1 MPAARSHGRSRHGM
15 TRIVA
20 IASVAVAWT
29 GLALAPDQGTV
40 AAAARIVSKA
50 PLTGRLLSDL
60 PPVSGKRMFAAT
72 SPFNTPIPAGAAVHP
87 GSTSMVKRLLGRY
100 RARPPVIAV
109 SAWSI
114 PVFRSTRHTRRQ
126 SVALTA
132 AWSPYR
138 RMVGVPIPRAAIPDR
153 EDDGH
158 LAIIDSSRGWLW
170 EFWQARKR
178 AGRWLASWGTRIRLN
193 SDGVHPHGLS
203 ARGSGFSLLAG
214 LVWPGELRRGRIDH
228 ALLFSASP
236 AHRTYVPPAT
246 ESDGTSLF
254 SLDLPEGARLR
265 LDPGVDLSKLRL
277 TRRERAIAVALQRY
291 GMILGDVGSD
301 VVSLYQVHPVSF
313 SPSVAGRQ
321 PWKLYDGVAELTGIP
336 WQHLQVLDFRGRQR
350 YVDTDSLRVTS
361 PGAYR

>member
-1 MPAARSHGRSRHGM
+1 MPADRSLDGGRPGTTHF
-15 TRIVA
+15 VA
-20 IASVAVAWT
+20 IASAAVALA
-29 GLALAPDQGTV
+29 GLALTPAEGTV
-40 AAAARIVSKA
+40 APAVTVASQA
-50 PLTGRLLSDL
+50 PITGRLRSDL
-60 PPVSGKRMFAAT
+60 PPVAGNRMFAAT
-72 SPFNTPIPAGAAVHP
+72 SPFNTEIPAGAAVHP
-87 GSTSMVKRLLGRY
+87 RSASMVKRLLGQY

-114 PVFRSTRHTRRQ
+114 PVFRADRSTRRQ
-126 SVALTA
+126 SVKLTA
-132 AWSPYR
+132 RWSGYR
-138 RMVGVPIPRAAIPDR
+138 RMVGVPIPRGAIPDR

-228 ALLFSASP
+228 ALLFSAHP
-236 AHRTYVPPAT
+236 AHRSFVPPAT
-246 ESDGTSLF
+246 ESDGTSRS
-254 SLDLPEGARLR
+254 SLDLPEGARLQ
-265 LDPGVDLSKLRL
+265 LDPTVDLSKLRL
-277 TRRERAIAVALQRY
+277 NRRERAIAVALQRY
-291 GMILGDVGSD
+291 GMILGDDGSD
-301 VVSLYQVHPVSF
+301 VLSLYQIHPVSF
-313 SPSVAGRQ
+313 MPTVSGKQ
-321 PWKLYDGVAELTGIP
+321 PRDLYDGVAELAGIP
-336 WQHLQVLDFRGRQR
+336 WQHLRVLDFRGQQQ